1 MEVSLKVLFQAF
13 FVAII
18 MDIVTML
25 VLAYKNNVMN
35 SKETRNKS
43 IKSLGE
49 IILLLSFFVAYRL
62 IPQLEGLV
70 SIFVIGLALKSVYS
84 ALTNLSDLGVWTPES
99 LSKIIES
106 EIDKVDKMEKLPK
119 SKSESK

>member
-1 MEVSLKVLFQAF
+1 MEVSLNVLFQAF
-13 FVAII
+13 FVAIL

-49 IILLLSFFVAYRL
+49 IILLLSFFVVSRL

-84 ALTNLSDLGVWTPES
+84 ALTNLSHLGVWTPES
-99 LSKIIES
+99 LSKLIES
-106 EIDKVDKMEKLPK
+106 EIDKVDKMEKLPS

>member
-1 MEVSLKVLFQAF
+1 MEVSLNVLFQAF
-13 FVAII
+13 FVAIV

-49 IILLLSFFVAYRL
+49 IILLLSFFVVSRL

-84 ALTNLSDLGVWTPES
+84 ALTNLSHLGVWTPES
-99 LSKIIES
+99 LSKNNR
-106 EIDKVDKMEKLPK
+106 V
-119 SKSESK
+119 

>member
-1 MEVSLKVLFQAF
+1 MEVSLNVLFQAF
-13 FVAII
+13 FVAIV

-49 IILLLSFFVAYRL
+49 IILLLSFFVVSRL

-84 ALTNLSDLGVWTPES
+84 ALTNLSHLGVWTPES

-106 EIDKVDKMEKLPK
+106 EIDKVDKMEKLPS

>member
-1 MEVSLKVLFQAF
+1 MEVSLNVLFQAF

-25 VLAYKNNVMN
+25 VVAYKNNVMK
-35 SKETRNKS
+35 SKETHNKL

-49 IILLLSFFVAYRL
+49 IILLLSFFVVSRL

>member
-1 MEVSLKVLFQAF
+1 MEVSLNVLFQAF
-13 FVAII
+13 FVAIV

-25 VLAYKNNVMN
+25 VLAYKNNVMK
-35 SKETRNKS
+35 SKETRNKL

-49 IILLLSFFVAYRL
+49 IILLLSFFVVSRL

-84 ALTNLSDLGVWTPES
+84 ALTNLSNLGVWTPES
-99 LSKIIES
+99 LSKLIES
-106 EIDKVDKMEKLPK
+106 EIDKVDKMEKLPS

>member
-49 IILLLSFFVAYRL
+49 IILLLSFFVASRL

>member
-1 MEVSLKVLFQAF
+1 MEVSLNVLFQAF
-13 FVAII
+13 FVAIV

-49 IILLLSFFVAYRL
+49 IILLLSFFVVSRL

-84 ALTNLSDLGVWTPES
+84 ALTNLSHLGVWTPES
-99 LSKIIES
+99 LSKLIES
-106 EIDKVDKMEKLPK
+106 EIDKVDKMEKLPS